1 MTVFSNFHLFV
12 TGVFSPRA
20 SVLPA
25 RRGTERRSNHFA
37 AAVRVA
43 AAAGEIGL
51 FLWMALAVAVWLLMM
66 AGFFA

>member
-1 MTVFSNFHLFV
+1 MTVFSNFRLFV
-12 TGVFSPRA
+12 MGAFSPRSA
-20 SVLPA
+20 VLHD

-37 AAVRVA
+37 AAVRIA